1 MSLSRFF
8 HGPLYQR
15 MSDDLQLAGMSQ
27 RTHDGY
33 LRAIRQ
39 LADFCQT
46 TPDQINEDQLRQFF
60 LHLKVERNFAPGSL
74 RVALSGLKFFFR
86 TTCPRTWQTLDTLK
100 IPTSK
105 TLPEV
110 LTREQVHRIIEQCH
124 TQRVAVYLWTV
135 YSMGLRLEEGLNLQV
150 GDIDSARGMVHIH
163 RGKGAKD
170 RYIPLPTSTLLQLRS
185 YWSTHRHPR
194 WIFPAEGREHDC
206 SSAITPMAPTT
217 VQGAMKKITRQI
229 NFGKKVSIHT
239 LRHCYA
245 THLLEAGV
253 TLRVIQKYLG
263 HSSLQTTTVY
273 LHLTETAEVDARKA
287 IEAIFQLPCG
297 NLATRWSAK

>member
-1 MSLSRFF
+1 MSHSRFF

-39 LADFCQT
+39 LADFCET
-46 TPDQINEDQLRQFF
+46 SPDQITEDQLRKFF
-60 LHLKVERNFAPGSL
+60 LHLKVDRNFAPGSL
-74 RVALSGLKFFFR
+74 RVALSGLKFFFG
-86 TTCPRTWQTLDTLK
+86 TTCPRTWQTLGTLK
-100 IPTSK
+100 IPTSR

-110 LTREQVHRIIEQCH
+110 LTQSQVHRIIELCQ

-150 GDIDSARGMVHIH
+150 GDIDSERGMVHIH

-170 RYIPLPTSTLLQLRS
+170 RYVPLPTSTLLQLRG

-194 WIFPAEGREHDC
+194 WLFPAEGREHNNTT
-206 SSAITPMAPTT
+206 ARTPMAPTT
-217 VQGAMKKITRQI
+217 VQGAIKKITRQI
-229 NFGKKVSIHT
+229 DFGKKVSIHT

-287 IEAIFQLPCG
+287 IETIFQLPSPSR
-297 NLATRWSAK
+297 ASANVAK

>member
-1 MSLSRFF
+1 MSLSHFF

-39 LADFCQT
+39 LADFCET
-46 TPDQINEDQLRQFF
+46 TPEQINEDQLRQFF
-60 LHLKVERNFAPGSL
+60 LHLKVDRNFAPGSL

-86 TTCPRTWQTLDTLK
+86 ITCPRTWPTLDTLK

-110 LTREQVHRIIEQCH
+110 LTRTQVHRIIEHCH
-124 TQRVAVYLWTV
+124 TQRVAAYLWTV
-135 YSMGLRLEEGLNLQV
+135 YSMGLRLEEGLNLHV
-150 GDIDSARGMVHIH
+150 GDIDSARGMVHVH

-170 RYIPLPTSTLLQLRS
+170 RYVPLPTSTLLQLRS

-206 SSAITPMAPTT
+206 SSARTPMAPTT

-229 NFGKKVSIHT
+229 DFGKKVSIHT

-287 IEAIFQLPCG
+287 IEAIFQLPTTCSPSRQK
-297 NLATRWSAK
+297 TK